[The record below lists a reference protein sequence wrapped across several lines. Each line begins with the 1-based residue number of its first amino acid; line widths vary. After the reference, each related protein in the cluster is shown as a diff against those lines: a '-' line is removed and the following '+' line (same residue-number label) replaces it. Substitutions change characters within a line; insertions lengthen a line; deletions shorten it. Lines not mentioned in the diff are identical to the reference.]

1 MTAFRDV
8 DLGILGDPM
17 RREIFER
24 LARRPAS
31 VGELAEALPITRQA
45 VSQHLRVLREGGL
58 VVAEPQGTRRIYRID
73 PDGLAGLR
81 AYFQRI
87 WDHSL
92 AAFQKA
98 AETAATD
105 TAGQEPNR

>member
-1 MTAFRDV
+1 MNSFRDV

-24 LARRPAS
+24 VARRPAS
-31 VGELAEALPITRQA
+31 VGELAESLPITRQA
-45 VSQHLRVLREGGL
+45 VSQHLRVLRDGGL
-58 VVAEPQGTRRIYRID
+58 VAARAEGTRRIYRIN
-73 PDGLAGLR
+73 PDGLAGIQ

-87 WDHSL
+87 WDESL

-98 AETAATD
+98 ADAAATD
-105 TAGQEPNR
+105 TTEQEPPR

>member
-1 MTAFRDV
+1 MDP
-8 DLGILGDPM
+8 GILGDPM

-24 LARRPAS
+24 VARRPAS
-31 VGELAEALPITRQA
+31 VGELAESLPITRQA
-45 VSQHLRVLREGGL
+45 VSQHLRVLRDGGL
-58 VVAEPQGTRRIYRID
+58 VIVEPQGTRRIYRID
-73 PDGLAGLR
+73 PDGLAGIR

-98 AETAATD
+98 AEAAAAD
-105 TAGQEPNR
+105 TTEQEPNR